1 MDSVEIERL
10 LEKYF
15 EAETSLVEEALLSN
29 YFAGEEVAPHLMTYK
44 ALFGSFSAAKLAQ
57 SNAVYKP
64 VSNKR
69 AWLSIAVSVTLLT
82 LVYTGY
88 QQAQERKAESIY
100 KDTRQALDMLA
111 VNLHKGSRAI
121 SRLQTFE
128 TTQTRIV
135 EKIRPDSS
143 KKKNMRD

>member
-15 EAETSLVEEALLSN
+15 EAETSLVEEALLSA
-29 YFAGEEVAPHLMTYK
+29 YFTGEEVAPHLIEYK
-44 ALFGSFSAAKLAQ
+44 ALFACFSEAKLAKG
-57 SNAVYKP
+57 NPVYMP
-64 VSNKR
+64 ASNKR
-69 AWLSIAVSVTLLT
+69 TWLSIAVSVTLLT

-121 SRLQTFE
+121 SRIQTFE
-128 TTQTRIV
+128 TTQMRIV
-135 EKIRPDSS
+135 EKISPDSS
-143 KKKNMRD
+143 KRTTLRD